1 MFSRWKMKLQRKRLA
16 ILTAIVCF
24 MLLISAAYLASNNG
38 VVKSDPETPDIPADP
53 NGPLLVVP
61 EYSIGTI
68 GALGALIA
76 AVVIFAVIS
85 KRK

>member
-1 MFSRWKMKLQRKRLA
+1 MKLQRKRLA
-16 ILTAIVCF
+16 ILISIVCF
-24 MLLISAAYLASNNG
+24 VLLLSAAYMASTNNF
-38 VVKSDPETPDIPADP
+38 VKSDTEVPPEIPEDP
-53 NGPLLVVP
+53 SGPLLVVP

-76 AVVIFAVIS
+76 AVVIFTVIS